1 MGKHIPRYLKLLDG
15 ELCAE
20 NVSGHLDVTP
30 QADPD
35 DEALDAYSRSVI
47 GVVEQVGPAVVN
59 ITTGKGSPERGLD
72 QIGAG
77 SGVVITPDGY
87 ILTNNHV
94 VHHAGRLQVTLTEG
108 STLPADLVGADP
120 VTDLAVIR
128 ARSSLLPHAELG
140 DSAKLRVG
148 QLIIAIGNPLGFQ
161 SSVSAGVVSAL
172 GRSLRSMEGRL
183 IENIVQ
189 HTAPLNPGNSGGPL
203 TDSRGRV
210 VGLNTAII
218 AMAQGIGF
226 AIPANTARWV
236 VSQIL
241 CYGRVRRGFLG
252 IAGRQRP
259 VHRRMVRFY
268 GLTRDFAVEVASVDP
283 RGPAKQAGLQEGDL
297 IVAIEG
303 QAVAS
308 VDDLHRFLS
317 ENPFERP
324 ITLTVIRG
332 QEQLA
337 LMVKQQEARKT
348 G

>member
-1 MGKHIPRYLKLLDG
+1 MGKHIQRYLKLVDG
-15 ELCAE
+15 EPCGINAA
-20 NVSGHLDVTP
+20 SQPDISPKVT
-30 QADPD
+30 PD

-59 ITTGKGSPERGLD
+59 ITTGKRSSERGLD

-87 ILTNNHV
+87 ILTNSHV
-94 VHHAGRLQVTLTEG
+94 VHQAGRLQVTLTEG

-128 ARSSLLPHAELG
+128 AMSSLLPHAELG
-140 DSAKLRVG
+140 DSAGLRVG

-183 IENIVQ
+183 IENIIQ

-210 VGLNTAII
+210 VGVNTAII

-236 VSQIL
+236 VSQLL

-259 VHRRMVRFY
+259 LHRRMVRY
-268 GLTRDFAVEVASVDP
+268 YHLSRDFAVEVAKVDP
-283 RGPAKQAGLQEGDL
+283 EGPAKQAGLKEGDL
-297 IVAIEG
+297 IVAIED

-324 ITLTVIRG
+324 VTLTVIRG
-332 QEQLA
+332 QQQLA
-337 LMVKQQEARKT
+337 LTVKSQEAQRT

>member
-1 MGKHIPRYLKLLDG
+1 MGKHIQRYLQLVDG
-15 ELCAE
+15 EPCGINAGGSLPVA
-20 NVSGHLDVTP
+20 P
-30 QADPD
+30 PADPD

-47 GVVEQVGPAVVN
+47 SVVEQVGPAVVN
-59 ITTGKGSPERGLD
+59 ITTGKLSSERGLD

-87 ILTNNHV
+87 ILTNSHV
-94 VHHAGRLQVTLTEG
+94 VHQAGRLQVTLTEG
-108 STLPADLVGADP
+108 STLPADLVGSDP
-120 VTDLAVIR
+120 PTDLAVIR

-140 DSAKLRVG
+140 DSARLKVG

-183 IENIVQ
+183 IENIIQ

-210 VGLNTAII
+210 VGVNTAII

-236 VSQIL
+236 VSQLL

-259 VHRRMVRFY
+259 LHRRMARFY
-268 GLTRDFAVEVASVDP
+268 HLDRDFAVEVAKVDP
-283 RGPAKQAGLQEGDL
+283 QGPARQAGLKEGDL
-297 IVAIEG
+297 IVAIED
-303 QAVAS
+303 QAVAT

-317 ENPFERP
+317 DNPFDRP
-324 ITLTVIRG
+324 VTLTVIRG
-332 QEQLA
+332 QEQLC
-337 LMVKQQEARKT
+337 LTVRQQEGGKT

>member
-1 MGKHIPRYLKLLDG
+1 MGKHIQRYLQLVDG
-15 ELCAE
+15 EPCVE
-20 NVSGHLDVTP
+20 NAAGSLPVAPH
-30 QADPD
+30 ADPD
-35 DEALDAYSRSVI
+35 DEALDAYSRSVVS
-47 GVVEQVGPAVVN
+47 VVEQVGPAVVN
-59 ITTGKGSPERGLD
+59 ITTGRHSTERGLD

-77 SGVVITPDGY
+77 SGVIITPDGY
-87 ILTNNHV
+87 ILTNSHV
-94 VHHAGRLQVTLTEG
+94 VHQARQLQVTLTEG
-108 STLPADLVGADP
+108 STLPADLVGSDP
-120 VTDLAVIR
+120 PTDLAVIR
-128 ARSSLLPHAELG
+128 ARSSLVPHAELG
-140 DSAKLRVG
+140 DSARLKVG

-183 IENIVQ
+183 IENIIQ

-210 VGLNTAII
+210 VGVNTAII

-236 VSQIL
+236 VSQLL

-259 VHRRMVRFY
+259 LHRRMVRFY
-268 GLTRDFAVEVASVDP
+268 HLDRDFAVEVAKVDP
-283 RGPAKQAGLQEGDL
+283 QGPARQAGLKEGDL
-297 IVAIEG
+297 IVSIED
-303 QAVAS
+303 QAVAT

-317 ENPFERP
+317 DNPFGRP
-324 ITLTVIRG
+324 VTLTVIRG
-332 QEQLA
+332 QEQLC
-337 LMVKQQEARKT
+337 LTVKQQEVRKT